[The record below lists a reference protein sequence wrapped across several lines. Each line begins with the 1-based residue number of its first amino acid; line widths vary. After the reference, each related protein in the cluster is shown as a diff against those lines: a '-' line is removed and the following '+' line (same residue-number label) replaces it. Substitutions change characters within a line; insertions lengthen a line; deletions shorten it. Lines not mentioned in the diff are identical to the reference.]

1 MTRHLR
7 ERKTDRRG
15 FLKGLAAA
23 GGLVAAAGTATA
35 APEKVAEGAT
45 SDATPRPGYQVTPHV
60 TKYYE
65 KARF

>member
-23 GGLVAAAGTATA
+23 GGLVAAAGAADAAT
-35 APEKVAEGAT
+35 EKVAEGAA
-45 SDATPRPGYQVTPHV
+45 SEASSRPGYRVTPHV
-60 TKYYE
+60 AKYYE

>member
-35 APEKVAEGAT
+35 TSEKVAEGVT
-45 SDATPRPGYQVTPHV
+45 SEAAPRPGYHVTPHV
-60 TKYYE
+60 SKYYA

>member
-23 GGLVAAAGTATA
+23 GGLVAAAGAAKATT
-35 APEKVAEGAT
+35 EQVAEGA
-45 SDATPRPGYQVTPHV
+45 SVEASPRPGYRVTPHV
-60 TKYYE
+60 SKYYQ